1 MHWAWKSL
9 NVGGLLLICF
19 IIIFISKDNGN
30 MVEDNTILKDLTLNN
45 TNDSIDHTFTI
56 SDINKLLSIAVYA
69 GSTYDFYAEDAD
81 LRTTILDSS
90 GQVLFEKVFT
100 NSFYSN
106 IQFNKTGV
114 YTLLLIGFVMLM
126 MLHLLHL

>member
-1 MHWAWKSL
+1 
-9 NVGGLLLICF
+9 
-19 IIIFISKDNGN
+19 

-81 LRTTILDSS
+81 LRATILDSS